1 MMRVLFFPW
10 KRFLAS
16 LLLALMPLAAAR
28 SALVWSA
35 GEGWKLQGGAL
46 VPLAANAI
54 AKESDAVES
63 AGAPEEVPEIAEMLK
78 NMNKARRLQDEE
90 SYFRALGYYNDVV
103 DAYRDL
109 IDVYGV
115 SFHVK
120 GGITSF
126 GKFPLSDPVFE
137 FSPTTR
143 LTARGT
149 FGKEASRVLV
159 HQNSILEIVAE
170 AYYQRGI
177 IYHKRSQ
184 FEKAY
189 DSFQELIQH
198 HPEYHRYGE
207 VVERQYA
214 VASAIKNGERPYL
227 WGWIPWFTDSSR
239 GLRYFEGVN
248 RNAPYG
254 PNAVRALL
262 DKGMLA
268 LELDKRA
275 DAIDAFERIISNYP
289 DSGFVP
295 DAYLSLALAYER
307 DVAGADWDQGSTRN
321 ALDIYTDFVQLYPA
335 HPRAGEAVEAARRMR
350 TTLAQNRLNI
360 GLFYYEHRNNPRA
373 AAIFFN
379 EAINAAPDSEPA
391 VEARKHLAVIRS
403 RKPASRDVMDWIFG
417 RFPLTPEGEY
427 VVPPPPPKLEDMG
440 FAAPS
445 GESK

>member
-1 MMRVLFFPW
+1 
-10 KRFLAS
+10 
-16 LLLALMPLAAAR
+16 MPLAVTQA
-28 SALVWSA
+28 ALVWNAA
-35 GEGWKLQGGAL
+35 GGWELQGRAPATLPANSSAKGSGGGADSHSNPRVASGL
-46 VPLAANAI
+46 G
-54 AKESDAVES
+54 ETD
-63 AGAPEEVPEIAEMLK
+63 GAPETVPEIAEMLK
-78 NMNKARRLQDEE
+78 DMNKAKRLQDEE
-90 SYFRALGYYNDVV
+90 SYFWALGYYNDVV

-109 IDVYGV
+109 IDIHGTAL
-115 SFHVK
+115 HVK
-120 GGITSF
+120 GSSSG
-126 GKFPLSDPVFE
+126 PE
-137 FSPTTR
+137 FSLTT
-143 LTARGT
+143 TARGT
-149 FGKEASRVLV
+149 FSEEARRLLP

-177 IYHKRSQ
+177 IYYKRGQ

-189 DSFQELIQH
+189 DSFQELIRH

-207 VVERQYA
+207 VVERQYL

-254 PNAVRALL
+254 PNAVHALI

-275 DAIDAFERIISNYP
+275 DAIDAFERVISNYP
-289 DSGFVP
+289 ESDLVP
-295 DAYLSLALAYER
+295 DAYLNLALAYEQ

-321 ALDIYTDFVQLYPA
+321 ALAIYTDFIQLYPA
-335 HPRAGEAVEAARRMR
+335 HPRAKEAVEAARRMR

-373 AAIFFN
+373 AAIFLN
-379 EAINAAPDSEPA
+379 EAINADPDSEPA
-391 VEARKHLAVIRS
+391 REAGRHLAAIRARKT
-403 RKPASRDVMDWIFG
+403 ASRDIMDWIFG

-427 VVPPPPPKLEDMG
+427 IVPPPPPKLEDMG
-440 FAAPS
+440 FEAPT
-445 GESK
+445 GEPR